1 MNYTRFSSVFDTNK
15 DDLVFYKKKKAN
27 DMNELQVKRKKQ
39 SVTGILWLF
48 CLHRFYL
55 GKYFTAIVQIFT
67 GGGLLVWWFV
77 DGYKIFTGTITDK
90 NGVEID

>member
-1 MNYTRFSSVFDTNK
+1 MFFKSE
-15 DDLVFYKKKKAN
+15 KAYI
-27 DMNELQVKRKKQ
+27 MNEVEVKRKKQ

-48 CLHRFYL
+48 MLHRFYL

-67 GGGLLVWWFV
+67 GGGLLVWWFI